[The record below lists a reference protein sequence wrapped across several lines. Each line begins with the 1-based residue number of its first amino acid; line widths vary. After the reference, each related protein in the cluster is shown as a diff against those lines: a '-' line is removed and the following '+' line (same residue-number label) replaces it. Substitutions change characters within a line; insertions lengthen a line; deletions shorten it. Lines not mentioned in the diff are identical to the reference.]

1 VRHPP
6 PEFAIATM
14 SLIEGGGAFK
24 DTYIAER
31 ADKLRFPAGHF
42 DSSADSGVDVVIDS
56 PHEPV
61 HDQDA
66 TKA

>member
-1 VRHPP
+1 
-6 PEFAIATM
+6 M